1 MKGGETEVGERA
13 RGLGM
18 PGEREEQKGCVVRA
32 SVPCWKELKGH
43 LCSMS
48 LGLGV
53 DIGEAW
59 TR

>member
-1 MKGGETEVGERA
+1 
-13 RGLGM
+13 M